1 MTKNTLSPEE
11 IKPVIEHLAETESLV
26 WNVWPDV
33 GKRLNLSKT
42 TTWKMIHTG
51 QIPSIRLG
59 KRYVVPKAALEKVLD
74 GGWQPPKG
82 SR

>member
-1 MTKNTLSPEE
+1 MNENT
-11 IKPVIEHLAETESLV
+11 PVLQNTESLV

-51 QIPSIRLG
+51 EIPSIRLG
-59 KRYVVPKAALEKVLD
+59 KRYVVPKAALERLISGQGLK
-74 GGWQPPKG
+74 
-82 SR
+82 

>member
-1 MTKNTLSPEE
+1 MQENIDAT
-11 IKPVIEHLAETESLV
+11 HESLV

-42 TTWKMIHTG
+42 TTWKMVHTG

-59 KRYVVPKAALEKVLD
+59 KRYVVPKAALERLISSE
-74 GGWQPPKG
+74 PKE
-82 SR
+82 SV

>member
-1 MTKNTLSPEE
+1 MQER
-11 IKPVIEHLAETESLV
+11 TEGTQQSLV

-51 QIPSIRLG
+51 QIPSVRLG
-59 KRYVVPKAALEKVLD
+59 KRYVVPKAALEKILA
-74 GGWQPPKG
+74 GGWTPPQESK
-82 SR
+82 

>member
-1 MTKNTLSPEE
+1 MKNAEVQNMEE
-11 IKPVIEHLAETESLV
+11 RNEGTHESLV

-59 KRYVVPKAALEKVLD
+59 KRYVVPKAALEKVLA
-74 GGWQPPKG
+74 GGWQPPEE

>member
-1 MTKNTLSPEE
+1 MQNETEQPN
-11 IKPVIEHLAETESLV
+11 TESLV

-74 GGWQPPKG
+74 GGWTPPTESK
-82 SR
+82 

>member
-1 MTKNTLSPEE
+1 MQEN
-11 IKPVIEHLAETESLV
+11 AEGTQESLV

-59 KRYVVPKAALEKVLD
+59 KRYVVPKAALERLISGQQEHAK
-74 GGWQPPKG
+74 
-82 SR
+82 

>member
-1 MTKNTLSPEE
+1 MENKPEQSN
-11 IKPVIEHLAETESLV
+11 TESLV

-59 KRYVVPKAALEKVLD
+59 KRYVVPKAALERLISGQEAK
-74 GGWQPPKG
+74 
-82 SR
+82 

>member
-1 MTKNTLSPEE
+1 MEVHKMQDNTKAT
-11 IKPVIEHLAETESLV
+11 HESLV

-42 TTWKMIHTG
+42 TTWKMVHTG

-59 KRYVVPKAALEKVLD
+59 RRVVVPKAALEKVLA
-74 GGWQPPKG
+74 GGWMPPKE

>member
-1 MTKNTLSPEE
+1 LRHKEVQKMQEKAEE
-11 IKPVIEHLAETESLV
+11 AHESLV

-59 KRYVVPKAALEKVLD
+59 KRYVVPKAALEKLIS
-74 GGWQPPKG
+74 GQEAK
-82 SR
+82 

>member
-1 MTKNTLSPEE
+1 MENKPEQSN
-11 IKPVIEHLAETESLV
+11 TESLV

-42 TTWKMIHTG
+42 TTWKMVHTG

-59 KRYVVPKAALEKVLD
+59 KRYVVPKAALERLVSGQEAK
-74 GGWQPPKG
+74 
-82 SR
+82 